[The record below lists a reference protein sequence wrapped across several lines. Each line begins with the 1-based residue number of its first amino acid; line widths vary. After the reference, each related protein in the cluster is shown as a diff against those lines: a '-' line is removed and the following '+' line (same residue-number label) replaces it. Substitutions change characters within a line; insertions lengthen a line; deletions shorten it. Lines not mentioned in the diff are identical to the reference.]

1 MSKPSRLAVVWA
13 RARMVWAYWRS
24 QEVARV
30 QAAWKALLGV
40 ALAAGVAVPDWVDAR
55 VSGVIAAVWLL
66 LTIWQGEATRAR
78 VVPVDN
84 VPPQFYA
91 DQRRPDA
98 DRVVRPFH
106 E

>member
-1 MSKPSRLAVVWA
+1 MKTVKLMGA
-13 RARMVWAYWRS
+13 RVAAAWRYLRS
-24 QEVARV
+24 QQPARV
-30 QAAWKALLGV
+30 QAMWKAVLGV
-40 ALAAGVAVPDWVDAR
+40 ALAAGVVVPDWLDAR
-55 VSGVIAAVWLL
+55 VSAVIAAVWVV

-91 DQRRPDA
+91 EAQAP
-98 DRVVRPFH
+98 VVVKPFH